1 MHRTQSVH
9 LADKRKKLFNILIME
24 GEIFDEMLRRWN
36 TVSAI
41 DMISIGLEGLYSTSS
56 GNSGILWL
64 NKADIKSILGIINV
78 RALKYVDLNMVYHM
92 HRYLRRHINE
102 GSWMPP
108 LIFLSSG
115 RGRCDG
121 KLMRSD
127 HQSSPNVMP
136 QVSFS
141 KF

>member
-1 MHRTQSVH
+1 VH

-36 TVSAI
+36 AVSAI

-78 RALKYVDLNMVYHM
+78 SPLKYVDRNMV
-92 HRYLRRHINE
+92 
-102 GSWMPP
+102 
-108 LIFLSSG
+108 
-115 RGRCDG
+115 
-121 KLMRSD
+121 
-127 HQSSPNVMP
+127 
-136 QVSFS
+136 
-141 KF
+141 